1 MQRTTTL
8 IAGLAVAS
16 TAAFAQGFG
25 TEADVDYAADLWQAM
40 VEAGLAGEGA
50 VQALPYE
57 GVEPHGLMLETS
69 YTRAT
74 IDGQD
79 GALVVKR
86 NYGPE
91 GVTADEV
98 MSDRMGHLAE
108 VTIMYRRAE
117 GYDDETGNWFYA
129 KYLPD
134 GSVEP
139 NPAGVP
145 LAGLVGKGGDA
156 GCIPCH
162 ENAGGDDY
170 LYTTDGELE

>member
-1 MQRTTTL
+1 MTRTTTL
-8 IAGLAVAS
+8 IAGLALAS
-16 TAAFAQGFG
+16 TAATAQNFG
-25 TEADVDYAADLWQAM
+25 TEADVDYAAQLWQAM
-40 VEAGLAGEGA
+40 VETGLAGDGA

-57 GVEPHGLMLETS
+57 GVEPHGLMLETF

-74 IDGQD
+74 IDGHD
-79 GALVVKR
+79 GALVIKR
-86 NYGPE
+86 NYGPA

-98 MSDRMGHLAE
+98 ISDRMAHLAA
-108 VTIMYRRAE
+108 VTIMFQRAE

-134 GSVEP
+134 GSLEP
-139 NPAGVP
+139 NPSGVP

-162 ENAGGDDY
+162 AAAGGDDY
-170 LYTTDGELE
+170 LYTTDADLE

>member
-1 MQRTTTL
+1 MRQVTTM
-8 IAGLAVAS
+8 IAGLALVS
-16 TAAFAQGFG
+16 TAALAQGFG
-25 TEADVDYAADLWQAM
+25 AEEDVDYASDLWNWM
-40 VEAGLAGEGA
+40 VDAGLAGESA
-50 VQALPYE
+50 IQALPYE
-57 GVEPHGLMLETS
+57 GIEPHGLMLETF

-74 IDGQD
+74 IAGHD

-91 GVTADEV
+91 GVTADQV
-98 MSDRMGHLAE
+98 LSDRMGHLAAIT
-108 VTIMYRRAE
+108 VMFRRAE
-117 GYDDETGNWFYA
+117 GYDEETGNWFYA

-162 ENAGGDDY
+162 ASAGGGDY
-170 LYTTDGELE
+170 LYTTDADLE

>member
-1 MQRTTTL
+1 MKRTTTL
-8 IAGLAVAS
+8 IAGLAMAS
-16 TAAFAQGFG
+16 TAAIAQGFG
-25 TEADVDYAADLWQAM
+25 TEEDVDYAAELWQAM
-40 VEAGLAGEGA
+40 VEAGLAGDGA

-57 GVEPHGLMLETS
+57 GVEPHGLMLETF

-74 IDGQD
+74 IDGHD
-79 GALVVKR
+79 GALVIKR

-98 MSDRMGHLAE
+98 LSDRMEHLAA
-108 VTIMYRRAE
+108 VTIMFRRAE

-145 LAGLVGKGGDA
+145 LAGLIGKGGDA

-162 ENAGGDDY
+162 ANAGGDDY
-170 LYTTDGELE
+170 LYTTDAELE

>member
-1 MQRTTTL
+1 M
-8 IAGLAVAS
+8 AALALAS
-16 TAAFAQGFG
+16 SAVFAQEFG
-25 TEADVDYAADLWQAM
+25 TEDDVTYAAELWQDM
-40 VEAGLAGEGA
+40 VEAGLAGDGA

-57 GVEPHGLMLETS
+57 GLEPHGLMLETF

-74 IDGQD
+74 IDGHE
-79 GALVVKR
+79 GALVIKR
-86 NYGPE
+86 NYGPA

-98 MSDRMGHLAE
+98 LSDRMGHLAA

-117 GYDDETGNWFYA
+117 GYDEETGNWFYA

-134 GSVEP
+134 GTVEP

-162 ENAGGDDY
+162 ANAGGGDY
-170 LYTTDGELE
+170 LYTTDADLE